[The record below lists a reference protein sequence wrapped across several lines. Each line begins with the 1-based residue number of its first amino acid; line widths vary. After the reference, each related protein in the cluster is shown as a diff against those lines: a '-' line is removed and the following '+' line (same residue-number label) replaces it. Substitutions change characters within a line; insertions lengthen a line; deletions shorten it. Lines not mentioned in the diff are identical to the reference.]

1 MKKSIVKEFIRKVW
15 NEGDVDAASDF
26 VASTYTIHHDPG
38 DPWEGMTL
46 DLEGFKDR
54 VKKSRAPVPDQRFSL
69 QEMFENES
77 SVAITWLWQGTH
89 LGNIASFPASGKQLK
104 MSGATVY
111 YFENDRITGHWQIAD
126 RLSVFQQLQQTSAG
140 HEENDTSVNT

>member
-1 MKKSIVKEFIRKVW
+1 MKAEILEQFIQAVW

-26 VASTYTIHHDPG
+26 VAPAYTIHHDPG

-54 VKKSRAPVPDQRFSL
+54 VRQSRGPVPDQRVAL
-69 QEMFENES
+69 QDVFEGEDR
-77 SVAITWLWQGTH
+77 VFVTWLWKGTH
-89 LGNIASFPASGKQLK
+89 RGGIAGFPATGRELD

-111 YFENDRITGHWQIAD
+111 HFEGQLIAGHWQIAD
-126 RLSVFQQLQQTSAG
+126 RLGIFRQLQQAAS
-140 HEENDTSVNT
+140 E

>member
-1 MKKSIVKEFIRKVW
+1 MKKDILIEFVRKVW
-15 NEGDVDAASDF
+15 DEGDVDAASDF
-26 VASTYTIHHDPG
+26 IAPAYTIYHDPG

-54 VKKSRAPVPDQRFSL
+54 VKQSRSPVPDQHFTL
-69 QEMFENES
+69 LEMFEREG

-89 LGNIASFPASGKQLK
+89 LGDIAGFSASGKQIR

-111 YFENDRITGHWQIAD
+111 YFDGDRIAGHWQIAD
-126 RLSVFQQLQQTSAG
+126 RLSVLRQLQQASDRREA
-140 HEENDTSVNT
+140 